1 MTTITSMITPEN
13 SENNIEPSKV
23 LNKHH
28 GSWFDIKNIFL
39 TDTISSDTNSSNPPL
54 FYSIKTIHTVS
65 QRVTLAHTLHTAVI
79 SITKEG
85 RRHLW
90 VSCPYLAVVSVYT
103 YIFQRA
109 GLASFSMTAVV
120 HRLLAW

>member
-23 LNKHH
+23 LKHH
-28 GSWFDIKNIFL
+28 GRWFDIKNIFL

-65 QRVTLAHTLHTAVI
+65 QRVTL
-79 SITKEG
+79 E
-85 RRHLW
+85 
-90 VSCPYLAVVSVYT
+90 
-103 YIFQRA
+103 
-109 GLASFSMTAVV
+109 
-120 HRLLAW
+120 HRLQ